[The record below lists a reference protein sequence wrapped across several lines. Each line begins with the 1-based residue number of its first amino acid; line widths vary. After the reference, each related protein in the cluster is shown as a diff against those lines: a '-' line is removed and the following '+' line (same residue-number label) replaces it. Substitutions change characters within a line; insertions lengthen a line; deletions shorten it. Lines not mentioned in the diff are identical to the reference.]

1 MNVLKDPDSHP
12 VIFKM
17 LRMLDLGEF
26 NSTYR
31 SLASLLARLR
41 RSSQTPSSIYDATWT
56 NDHPED
62 PNRSGGSTSST
73 ESKQELYA
81 QNVASSLLEDT
92 YSTVAEWMSRFEW
105 INPDSKL
112 YLYPQYDTILFELI
126 IRSAVQRMEI
136 RIGRAQSITAIDD
149 GGVSMNFRRDPASSQ
164 LSQRVILSI
173 EVTPPLTIV
182 LTIRQNVKSM
192 LRKRTKTLQI
202 AMPLKYTPKCL
213 VKYVIPNSTN

>member
-1 MNVLKDPDSHP
+1 MNILKDPDSHL

-41 RSSQTPSSIYDATWT
+41 RSSQTQVAFATPPGQT
-56 NDHPED
+56 TVPED

-73 ESKQELYA
+73 ESKPELYA
-81 QNVASSLLEDT
+81 QNTACSFLDDT
-92 YSTVAEWMSRFEW
+92 YSTVAEWMGRFEW
-105 INPDSKL
+105 TNSDSKL
-112 YLYPQYDTILFELI
+112 YLYPQYDTLLFVELI

-149 GGVSMNFRRDPASSQ
+149 GGISMNFRRDPASSQ
-164 LSQRVILSI
+164 LSQRAILSI
-173 EVTPPLTIV
+173 EVTIPLT
-182 LTIRQNVKSM
+182 TF
-192 LRKRTKTLQI
+192 
-202 AMPLKYTPKCL
+202 
-213 VKYVIPNSTN
+213 